1 MVIFTKVVE
10 LCVLLLKTG
19 IQVVSRPICFFCCHF
34 CFYKKV

>member
-19 IQVVSRPICFFCCHF
+19 IQVVSRPICFFVF